1 MQKNGSAKAVS
12 ISLGDMKV
20 KLAEL
25 HQLRR
30 RMLAGING
38 NRDVTLGAGFELSD
52 PSRLRLGDGVDIR
65 DHVRIRGAV
74 SIGSGSSIREYVLL
88 DAREGRIDIGSHC
101 SVNDYSVFYGHG
113 GLTIGDDVRIAT
125 HTVIVAADH
134 RFADPDVLIREQGV
148 DLKPITIGDDV
159 WIGANVC
166 ILGDVDI
173 GRGSVIGA
181 GSVVT
186 QSLPPYSV
194 AVGNPAR
201 VVKKRGE

>member
-1 MQKNGSAKAVS
+1 VDVS
-12 ISLGDMKV
+12 NPDQFEMADD
-20 KLAEL
+20 AE
-25 HQLRR
+25 
-30 RMLAGING
+30 
-38 NRDVTLGAGFELSD
+38 V
-52 PSRLRLGDGVDIR
+52 R
-65 DHVRIRGAV
+65 DHVRIRGKV

-88 DAREGRIDIGSHC
+88 DARDGSISIGANC
-101 SVNDYSVFYGHG
+101 SVNDYCVFYGHG
-113 GLTIGDDVRIAT
+113 GLTVGDDVRIAT

-134 RFADPDVLIREQGV
+134 RFDDPDVPIREQGV
-148 DLKPITIGDDV
+148 DPKPITIGDDV

-166 ILGDVDI
+166 ILGGVEI

-186 QSLPPYSV
+186 ESLPPLSV